1 MDHINELTERIIGL
15 AIDVHRHIGPGL
27 PENVCEEALC
37 IELREA
43 GLPFSRQVGIPLFY
57 KGHLIGER
65 RPDLVVASKVVVE
78 VKSVERLAPVHHVQ
92 LLQYLQITKLE
103 LGLLL
108 NFNEAVLK
116 NGIRRVVLQRGKKT
130 L

>member
-1 MDHINELTERIIGL
+1 MDPLNQLTERIIGL
-15 AIDVHRHIGPGL
+15 AIEVHRQIGPGL
-27 PENVCEEALC
+27 PESVCEEALC

-43 GLPFSRQVGIPLFY
+43 GLTFSRQVGIPLFY

-65 RPDLVVASKVVVE
+65 RPDLIVESKVVVE

-92 LLQYLQITKLE
+92 LLQYLQITKLQ

-108 NFNEAVLK
+108 NFNEAALK
-116 NGIRRVVLQRGKKT
+116 NGIKRVVFQPGIKT